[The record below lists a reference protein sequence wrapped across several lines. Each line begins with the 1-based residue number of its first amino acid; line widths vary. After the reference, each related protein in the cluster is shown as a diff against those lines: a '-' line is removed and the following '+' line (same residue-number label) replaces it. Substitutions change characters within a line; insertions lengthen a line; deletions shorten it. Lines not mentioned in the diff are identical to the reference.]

1 MVEKNTLSILE
12 SIKKK
17 IQKFDEPKKTDN
29 KDFSEIGDEFNY
41 LGSAE
46 NSQVSGNADLN
57 QESAA
62 IKDDKSLDPNLQN
75 QNLVDESLKEEAFS
89 KDDDVDLELDDDLK
103 FDEDLDFVG
112 EDSQEASDD
121 EASDEDSQEI
131 SDDDQEED
139 LDFVD
144 EDSQEA
150 SDDEAS
156 DEDSQEISD
165 DDQEEDLDFVDEDS
179 QEDSQDASDED
190 SQEIFEEDDG
200 NVDFLK
206 SEEVLKEYNHT
217 KSDEDELEEILQQ
230 DSAPKDSKN
239 LISDK
244 SVSSIAE
251 SIKKLVDAKNVVSG
265 VTSFSQ
271 SEAFSDIAKQLMEPK
286 LEAWLNEN
294 LPSLVEKI
302 VREEIK
308 KIIPKD

>member
-112 EDSQEASDD
+112 
-121 EASDEDSQEI
+121 
-131 SDDDQEED
+131 
-139 LDFVD
+139 